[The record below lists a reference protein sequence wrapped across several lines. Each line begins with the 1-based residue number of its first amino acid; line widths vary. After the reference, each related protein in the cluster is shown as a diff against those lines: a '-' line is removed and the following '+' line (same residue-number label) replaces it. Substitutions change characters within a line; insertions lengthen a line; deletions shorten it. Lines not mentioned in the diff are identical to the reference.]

1 MSLFVTQIFHQLVK
15 SITLLRLTLVLII
28 TIIVLISIK
37 VFSNEEND
45 ITNLIFHPIPGHE
58 LSPSDPL
65 ILQYLRDHH
74 LTAPPHNRTYFDPK
88 TLHPL
93 NYHVLRAM
101 QILFGGKVLPKG
113 KFFLE
118 CGAND
123 GQFISNTIKLEIE
136 FLMHK
141 DKFPNWRIG
150 NGKINPSGKY
160 DSPLDAGGFK
170 RDYYNS
176 DGIVNCFPL
185 ESLLRAVNVER
196 VDFFSLDVE
205 GHEYKILKAFP
216 FNKFDIKIILVEHFL
231 APEGSKAIKS
241 LLEEN
246 GYILLHDSGT
256 DYVFYKR

>member
-1 MSLFVTQIFHQLVK
+1 MSSKSYPIQKFPIIIMSLFVTQIFHQLVK

-123 GQFISNTIKLEIE
+123 GQFISNTIKLEVK
-136 FLMHK
+136 H
-141 DKFPNWRIG
+141 NWTG
-150 NGKINPSGKY
+150 V
-160 DSPLDAGGFK
+160 L
-170 RDYYNS
+170 
-176 DGIVNCFPL
+176 
-185 ESLLRAVNVER
+185 
-196 VDFFSLDVE
+196 VE
-205 GHEYKILKAFP
+205 GSPSLVKKLK
-216 FNKFDIKIILVEHFL
+216 NKGRNAWVADICLGGKQ
-231 APEGSKAIKS
+231 PEQVYAI
-241 LLEEN
+241 
-246 GYILLHDSGT
+246 YW
-256 DYVFYKR
+256 